1 MDKDIQNEII
11 RLLGKLSDKIDEV
24 HKDLSAIEA
33 RLASLETWKEAQTN
47 ADSHFWSVSWPS
59 QAEIVKSVEE
69 RVRVVERE
77 RVSLQK
83 MEDME
88 KAVNQLKLLTPVE
101 SKVDALEKRVGEL
114 ETFGTKMRVAF
125 GVMAFIG
132 GSAGTVLT
140 QFLMKGALGG

>member
-24 HKDLSAIEA
+24 HRDLSSIEA

-69 RVRVVERE
+69 RVRVMERE
-77 RVSLQK
+77 RVSVKK
-83 MEDME
+83 MDGLED
-88 KAVNQLKLLTPVE
+88 AVTELRMLTPHRE
-101 SKVDALEKRVGEL
+101 KFEKLEARVSEL
-114 ETFGTKMRVAF
+114 ETFGAKMKVAF
-125 GVMAFIG
+125 GIVAFVG
-132 GSAGTVLT
+132 GSAGTIIT
-140 QFLMKGALGG
+140 QFFFKGALG